1 MRKIFELL
9 LRYKYIFLVIIFS
22 IISSAS
28 LLHSGLPPTHDGEYH
43 VVRFWQFDKV
53 LRDGD
58 FYPRWAPDLNFGLG
72 IPLFS
77 YIYPFPNYVASFL
90 HTFGVSFIDAFK
102 LNLFFAIIMAGIF
115 FYLWS
120 RHFFGNLGAMVGA
133 VFYLF
138 SPYLF
143 VDVYIRGSVGE
154 VWALAFFPGF
164 LWAITELILN
174 GNKKFLPVSIL
185 FLGLV
190 IFSHNIL
197 AFLFFPFA
205 ITYSF
210 ILILM
215 SKEKRNKLINLIK
228 VILISLG
235 LSSIFWLPAILETK
249 YTVGLQIYDFRTNFP
264 DPYQL
269 IFPSWGSGFFGGG
282 IQNEMSVQIG
292 LANLLAVA
300 VSFFVLYKLNKKK
313 DVKRFLVS
321 FFILSFFLVVFLMQ
335 EVSLFAWEKIP
346 LMNYFQFP
354 WRFLSLAILI
364 CSFLA
369 ASIFTVFKSK
379 FLSLFLVIFAVF
391 LTYNYAHPAYYLE
404 REDSYYQTRPNFID
418 GTNSI
423 GNVFNTIWIK
433 GDFVREKDIVG
444 DLDKNIKVDKREIKS
459 TKYKFNI
466 SSGRDFPLVLNTAY
480 FPGWIAT
487 IDKNRVNTYAN
498 KNGLIT
504 FNVPKGQHR
513 VEVSFSDTP
522 IRTLSLAISL
532 IAFVLVIKLFFQNW
546 YIRYK

>member
-1 MRKIFELL
+1 MELL
-9 LRYKYIFLVIIFS
+9 LKYKYLFLVVIFS
-22 IISSAS
+22 VVASFS

-43 VVRFWQFDKV
+43 VIRFYQFDKV

-58 FYPRWAPDLNFGLG
+58 FYPRWAPDLNLGLG

-77 YIYPFPNYVASFL
+77 YIYPFPNYVAFFL
-90 HTFGVSFIDAFK
+90 HIFGVSFIDAFK
-102 LNLFFAIIMAGIF
+102 LNLFFAVIISGIF
-115 FYLWS
+115 FYLWAKN
-120 RHFFGNLGAMVGA
+120 FFGNIGAMVGA

-174 GNKKFLPVSIL
+174 EKRVFLPISII
-185 FLGLV
+185 FLSLI

-205 ITYSF
+205 ISYSF
-210 ILILM
+210 ILILI
-215 SKEKRNKLINLIK
+215 SKEKRNKIINLVK
-228 VILISLG
+228 VVLISVG
-235 LSSIFWLPAILETK
+235 ISSIFWLPAILETK

-264 DPYQL
+264 DLYQL

-313 DVKRFLVS
+313 DIKRVLVA

-335 EVSLFAWEKIP
+335 EVSLFVWEKIP
-346 LMNYFQFP
+346 FMNYFQFP
-354 WRFLSLAILI
+354 WRFLSLTILI

-369 ASIFTVFKSK
+369 ASIFSLVKSK
-379 FLSLFLVIFAVF
+379 LLALLLILIGVL
-391 LTYNYAHPAYYLE
+391 LTFNYAHPAYYLE
-404 REDSYYQTRPNFID
+404 RNDEYYQTRPNFID
-418 GTNSI
+418 GTNSM

-433 GDFVREKDIVG
+433 GDFVRKKEKISNLG
-444 DLDKNIKVDKREIKS
+444 KELKVEIKEVKS
-459 TKYKFNI
+459 TRYKFNI
-466 SSGRDFPLVLNTAY
+466 SSNKDFPLVLNTAY
-480 FPGWIAT
+480 FPGWDVLINKKQVDIAPSE
-487 IDKNRVNTYAN
+487 
-498 KNGLIT
+498 NGLISFT
-504 FNVPKGQHR
+504 LPKGKNL
-513 VEVSFSDTP
+513 VEVSFNDTP
-522 IRTLSLAISL
+522 IRSIAFLIS
-532 IAFVLVIKLFFQNW
+532 IISFVLVLKLFFQNW

>member
-1 MRKIFELL
+1 MRIIFELL

-22 IISSAS
+22 LIASFS

-53 LRDGD
+53 LKDGD
-58 FYPRWAPDLNFGLG
+58 LYPRWAPDLNFGLG

-102 LNLFFAIIMAGIF
+102 LNLFFAIIISGIF
-115 FYLWS
+115 FYLWAKN
-120 RHFFGNLGAMVGA
+120 FFGNLGAMVGA

-164 LWAITELILN
+164 LWAITELLLN
-174 GNKKFLPVSIL
+174 EKRVFFPISIIFLSLI
-185 FLGLV
+185 

-197 AFLFFPFA
+197 ALLFFPFA
-205 ITYSF
+205 ISYSF
-210 ILILM
+210 ILILI
-215 SKEKRNKLINLIK
+215 SKEKRNKIINLVKI
-228 VILISLG
+228 VLISLG
-235 LSSIFWLPAILETK
+235 LSSIFWLPAIWETK

-264 DPYQL
+264 DLYQL

-292 LANLLAVA
+292 LANLLAVV

-313 DVKRFLVS
+313 DVKRILVA

-335 EVSLFAWEKIP
+335 EVSLFVWEKIP

-354 WRFLSLAILI
+354 WRFLSLTILI

-369 ASIFTVFKSK
+369 ASIFSLVKSK
-379 FLSLFLVIFAVF
+379 LLALLLILIGVL
-391 LTYNYAHPAYYLE
+391 LTFNYAHPAYYLE
-404 REDSYYQTRPNFID
+404 RNDEYYQTRPNFID

-423 GNVFNTIWIK
+423 GNVFNTIWLK
-433 GDFVREKDIVG
+433 GDLVRKKEKINY
-444 DLDKNIKVDKREIKS
+444 LDKEVKVEVKEVKS
-459 TKYKFNI
+459 TRYKFNI
-466 SSGRDFPLVLNTAY
+466 SSNKDFPLVLNTAY
-480 FPGWIAT
+480 FPGWDVLINKKHVDIAP
-487 IDKNRVNTYAN
+487 N
-498 KNGLIT
+498 KNGLISFT
-504 FNVPKGQHR
+504 LPKGKNS
-513 VEVSFSDTP
+513 VEVSFNDTL
-522 IRTLSLAISL
+522 IRSIALLIS
-532 IAFVLVIKLFFQNW
+532 IISFVLVLKLFFQNW

>member
-1 MRKIFELL
+1 MRIIAELL

-22 IISSAS
+22 LIASFS

-58 FYPRWAPDLNFGLG
+58 FYPRWAPDLNSGLG

-77 YIYPFPNYVASFL
+77 YIYPFPNYIASFL
-90 HTFGVSFIDAFK
+90 HIFGVSFIDAFK
-102 LNLFFAIIMAGIF
+102 LNLFLAIIMAGIF
-115 FYLWS
+115 FYLWT
-120 RHFFGNLGAMVGA
+120 RHFFANLGAMVGA
-133 VFYLF
+133 IFYLF

-154 VWALAFFPGF
+154 VWALSFFPGF

-174 GNKKFLPVSIL
+174 DNKKFLPVSIL
-185 FLGLV
+185 FLSLI

-264 DPYQL
+264 DLYQL
-269 IFPSWGSGFFGGG
+269 IFPSWGSGFFGGEL
-282 IQNEMSVQIG
+282 QNEMSVQIG
-292 LANLLAVA
+292 LANLSAV
-300 VSFFVLYKLNKKK
+300 VLSFFVLYKLNKKK
-313 DVKRFLVS
+313 DSKKVLVA
-321 FFILSFFLVVFLMQ
+321 FFILSFFLVLFLMQ
-335 EVSLFAWEKIP
+335 EASLSVWEKIP

-369 ASIFTVFKSK
+369 ASLFSLFKSK
-379 FLSLFLVIFAVF
+379 LLAALLILIAVI
-391 LTYNYAHPAYYLE
+391 LTFNYARPAHYLDRSDEYYIK
-404 REDSYYQTRPNFID
+404 RPNFID

-423 GNVFNTIWIK
+423 GNSFNTIWIK
-433 GDFVREKDIVG
+433 GDLVRKKEKISN
-444 DLDKNIKVDKREIKS
+444 LDKEMKAETKELKS
-459 TKYKFNI
+459 TRYKFNI
-466 SSGRDFPLVLNTAY
+466 SSNKDFPLILNTAY
-480 FPGWIAT
+480 FPGW
-487 IDKNRVNTYAN
+487 RVFINKKQVGITPS
-498 KNGLIT
+498 KNGLISFT
-504 FNVPKGQHR
+504 LPKGKNL
-513 VEVSFSDTP
+513 VEVNFNNTP
-522 IRTLSLAISL
+522 IRNIALFISV
-532 IAFVLVIKLFFQNW
+532 ISFVLVVKLFFQNW

>member
-1 MRKIFELL
+1 MKVVMELL
-9 LRYKYIFLVIIFS
+9 LKYKYLFLVVIFS
-22 IISSAS
+22 VVASFS

-58 FYPRWAPDLNFGLG
+58 LYPRWAPDLNFGLG

-77 YIYPFPNYVASFL
+77 YIYPLPNYVASFL

-115 FYLWS
+115 FYLWTKN
-120 RHFFGNLGAMVGA
+120 FFGSLGAMVGT

-174 GNKKFLPVSIL
+174 DNKKFLPVSIL
-185 FLGLV
+185 FLSLV

-197 AFLFFPFA
+197 ALLFFPFA

-210 ILILM
+210 ILILI
-215 SKEKRNKLINLIK
+215 SKEKRNKIINLVK
-228 VILISLG
+228 VVLISLG

-249 YTVGLQIYDFRTNFP
+249 YTMGLQIYDFRTNFP
-264 DPYQL
+264 DLYQL

-292 LANLLAVA
+292 IANLMGVLL
-300 VSFFVLYKLNKKK
+300 SFFVLYKLVKKK
-313 DVKRFLVS
+313 DFRKTIVT
-321 FFILSFFLVVFLMQ
+321 FFILSFFIVLFLMQ
-335 EVSLFAWEKIP
+335 DISLILWEKIP

-354 WRFLSLAILI
+354 WRFLSLTILI

-369 ASIFTVFKSK
+369 ASIFSVFKSK
-379 FLSLFLVIFAVF
+379 FFSLFLVIFAVL

-404 REDSYYQTRPNFID
+404 REDSYYQTRSNFID

-433 GDFVREKDIVG
+433 GDFIREKDIV
-444 DLDKNIKVDKREIKS
+444 DSLDKNIKIDKREIKS
-459 TKYKFNI
+459 TKYKFNT
-466 SSGRDFPLVLNTAY
+466 SSDVNFPLILNTAY
-480 FPGWIAT
+480 FPGWVAK
-487 IDKNRVNTYAN
+487 IDGKRVNTSAN
-498 KNGLIT
+498 KKGLIT
-504 FNVPKGQHR
+504 FNVPKGDHK
-513 VEVSFSDTP
+513 VEVSFSDTS

>member
-1 MRKIFELL
+1 MRTIAELL

-22 IISSAS
+22 LIASFS

-77 YIYPFPNYVASFL
+77 YVYPFPNYIASFL
-90 HTFGVSFIDAFK
+90 HIFGVSFIDAFK
-102 LNLFFAIIMAGIF
+102 LNLFFAIIMVGIF
-115 FYLWS
+115 FYLWT
-120 RHFFGNLGAMVGA
+120 RHFFANLGAMVGA
-133 VFYLF
+133 IFYLF

-154 VWALAFFPGF
+154 VWALSFFPGF

-174 GNKKFLPVSIL
+174 DNKKFLPVSIL
-185 FLGLV
+185 FLSLI

-205 ITYSF
+205 ITYSL

-215 SKEKRNKLINLIK
+215 SKEKRNKLINLVK
-228 VILISLG
+228 VVLISLG
-235 LSSIFWLPAILETK
+235 LSAIFWLPAILETK

-264 DPYQL
+264 ALYQL
-269 IFPSWGSGFFGGG
+269 IFPSWGSGFFGGEL
-282 IQNEMSVQIG
+282 QNEMSVQIG
-292 LANLLAVA
+292 LANLSAV
-300 VSFFVLYKLNKKK
+300 VLSFFVLYKLNKKK
-313 DVKRFLVS
+313 DLKKVLVA
-321 FFILSFFLVVFLMQ
+321 FFILSFFMVLFLMQ
-335 EVSLFAWEKIP
+335 EVSLFVWEKIP

-369 ASIFTVFKSK
+369 ASLFSIFKSK
-379 FLSLFLVIFAVF
+379 LLAALLILIAVI
-391 LTYNYAHPAYYLE
+391 LTFNYARPAHYLYRNDEYYIK
-404 REDSYYQTRPNFID
+404 RPNFVD

-423 GNVFNTIWIK
+423 GNSFNTIWIM
-433 GDFVREKDIVG
+433 GNFVRKKEKISN
-444 DLDKNIKVDKREIKS
+444 LDKELKVETKELNS
-459 TKYKFNI
+459 TRYKFNI
-466 SSGRDFPLVLNTAY
+466 SSNKDFPLILNTAY
-480 FPGWIAT
+480 FPGWIAK
-487 IDKNRVNTYAN
+487 IDGKRVNTSAN
-498 KNGLIT
+498 KKGLIT
-504 FNVPKGQHR
+504 FNVPKGDHKA
-513 VEVSFSDTP
+513 EVSFSDTS

-546 YIRYK
+546 YIKYK